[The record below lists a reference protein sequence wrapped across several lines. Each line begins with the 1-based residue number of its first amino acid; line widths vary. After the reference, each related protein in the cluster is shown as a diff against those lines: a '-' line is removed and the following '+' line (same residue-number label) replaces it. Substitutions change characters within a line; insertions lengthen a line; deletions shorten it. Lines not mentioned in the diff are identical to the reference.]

1 MTGGSTTLT
10 KSRSAER
17 TQELSTIEELVEVDS
32 TSERHSTHSGILLLN
47 DMSS

>member
-17 TQELSTIEELVEVDS
+17 RQGISTIEELVEVDS
-32 TSERHSTHSGILLLN
+32 TRGRHSTGSGSLLLN

>member
-17 TQELSTIEELVEVDS
+17 RQNISTIEELVEVDS
-32 TSERHSTHSGILLLN
+32 TSERQSVRSGILLLN